1 MFKVLKKLKIF
12 FSKSARDKY
21 EASKSYG
28 IEKIIRIDGVSVRV
42 GRYTTGVSNIFIAH
56 HPGCPSLEIGS
67 FCSIAGDV
75 KIFVGAYHR
84 SDWCTTFAFG
94 HTHNKIFGDIKPVG
108 YPYSKG
114 GVKIGNDVWIGN
126 SATIMSG
133 VTIGDGAI
141 IAANA
146 HVIKDVQPY
155 SIVGGNPAMLIKYR
169 FSSEIIELL
178 LQMKWWDYDDIKIKT
193 IRHILTAQP
202 NYEILKKIVCADQ
215 SLLIDNSIK

>member
-1 MFKVLKKLKIF
+1 MVKFFKKLKIF
-12 FSKSARDKY
+12 FSRSARDKY
-21 EASKSYG
+21 EASQSYC
-28 IEKIIRIDGVSVRV
+28 IDKVIRIDGVSVRV
-42 GRYTTGVSNIFIAH
+42 GKCTTGVGNISLAH
-56 HPGCPSLEIGS
+56 HPDSPSLEIGR

-94 HTHNKIFGDIKPVG
+94 HFHNKIFGDIKPEG
-108 YPYSKG
+108 YPHSKG

-133 VTIGDGAI
+133 VKIGDGAI

-155 SIVGGNPAMLIKYR
+155 TIVGGNPAILIKHR
-169 FSSEIIELL
+169 FSSEIIDLL
-178 LQMKWWDYDDIKIKT
+178 LQIKWWDYSDIKIKA
-193 IRHILTAQP
+193 IRSILTTQP
-202 NYEILKKIVCADQ
+202 DYNNLKDLLDLTN
-215 SLLIDNSIK
+215 SLNNALSKS